1 MFSFLQKIAL
11 FWFLVVDLR
20 LPTCVMCNMRDM
32 CIVHASLT
40 EFIFQRRSR
49 RRRRSAALQTNYKSW
64 AHTWCKRAISFT
76 NWFVRLAVEYLQLK
90 IDRPIHATRHLCPC
104 NVHRQNRRREM
115 CSAFSRFFCSFLD
128 GSVADREL
136 GVCLYSHQS
145 VRQTMKESNIVYIII
160 ICEWFWLRNW
170 YGKWCTTI
178 SWTILRKCSG
188 EMCQRAKRIVFAHTK
203 TYRNLLRDRINYWK
217 CDTAWDV
224 VCLPCLVL
232 PANARIYL

>member
-1 MFSFLQKIAL
+1 M
-11 FWFLVVDLR
+11 R
-20 LPTCVMCNMRDM
+20 RGTCARVMCID
-32 CIVHASLT
+32 
-40 EFIFQRRSR
+40 
-49 RRRRSAALQTNYKSW
+49 
-64 AHTWCKRAISFT
+64 
-76 NWFVRLAVEYLQLK
+76 K
-90 IDRPIHATRHLCPC
+90 IDEEKCALPSLVFF
-104 NVHRQNRRREM
+104 VH
-115 CSAFSRFFCSFLD
+115 FSMEV